1 MNNSIESIINNK
13 NYWNEIISLLEILD
27 HLNYGITSFE
37 SDESKLSQF
46 WEWFYNL
53 FNLKCMY
60 NIYGFFNYF
69 FKKLN
74 LFYLGICN
82 SYEISTIFKNRW
94 KKLYHPVMEVA
105 YFLDSR
111 FIG

>member
-46 WEWFYNL
+46 WKWFYNL
-53 FNLKCMY
+53 FNLEYIY
-60 NIYGFFNYF
+60 NINDFFNYF

-74 LFYLGICN
+74 LFYLDICN
-82 SYEISTIFKNRW
+82 SYDINIIFK
-94 KKLYHPVMEVA
+94 K
-105 YFLDSR
+105 
-111 FIG
+111 